1 MKRFLLFFF
10 ILVSSINLYSQTQQG
25 YVKTRG
31 RLSSTGQLIPGV
43 RLQGATISVKN
54 GGSYV
59 SGNNGAFSLK
69 VPSGTFYLTNVQ
81 KLGYQLCD
89 RDFLGKGYKYSVNP
103 IAVVMETPDNTTAD
117 RLAAEKK
124 IRRTLQK
131 QLQDKEDELEEQKEQ
146 QKITEEHYRKQLQEL
161 YVAQENNEKLIS
173 DMADRYSSIDFEEMD
188 EFHRKVAFYIQ
199 NGELTHA
206 DSLLNSKGSME
217 ERSAEIDRLHEINAK
232 ERQKLEKS
240 EKMAETLLKDFAD
253 DCYSKFEI
261 CKMQHKNDSAAYW
274 LELRASKDTMNVEW
288 LLDAGSF
295 IVDYICD
302 YGLAMSYFQRSLF
315 VSRKL
320 YSENSAIT
328 ATCYYD
334 MASIY
339 YRQTNYIEAI
349 NYNKIALDIRTELFG
364 EKHDDVIDSYILIG
378 MVYRVQQQ
386 FSQSLEYFQ
395 KALSLATDLHGEKS
409 LYAARIFD
417 HIGLVYHF
425 AMKYDLSLEYYLK
438 ALKMRKEFSVE
449 EDADIAESYNHVGL
463 IYSLKQSHQQSLEY
477 FQKALDIYLSLYGE
491 HHIQVATCYLGITQ
505 TSMFLKD
512 YPKALSN
519 AEKSLKIYHDICGD
533 NHSSVQQ
540 IQSIIQLLKMMYK
553 PNPE

>member
-1 MKRFLLFFF
+1 MKKILFLTLLFLSFGLLF
-10 ILVSSINLYSQTQQG
+10 GQTQQG
-25 YVKTRG
+25 IVKTRG
-31 RLSSTGQLIPGV
+31 RMTAEGNVIPGT
-43 RLQGATISVKN
+43 RLNGATINVRNISALVTDN
-54 GGSYV
+54 DGT
-59 SGNNGAFSLK
+59 FLFT
-69 VPSGTFYLTNVQ
+69 VPSKTFFLTNVQ
-81 KLGYQLCD
+81 KQGYILCD
-89 RDFLGKGYKYSVNP
+89 HDILSREHQYSANP
-103 IAVVMETPDNTTAD
+103 FVVVMETPDNNAAD
-117 RLAAEKK
+117 RLAAEKN
-124 IRRTLQK
+124 IRNTLRR
-131 QLQDKEDELEEQKEQ
+131 QLQEREIELDALKEQ
-146 QKITEEHYRKQLQEL
+146 QKISEEQYRKQLQEL
-161 YVAQENNEKLIS
+161 YVAQGNNEKIIS
-173 DMADRYSSIDFEEMD
+173 DMADRYSSIDFDEMD

-206 DSLLNSKGSME
+206 DSLLNAKGSME
-217 ERSAEIDRLHEINAK
+217 ERSAEIDRLREINAK
-232 ERQKLEKS
+232 EREKLEKS
-240 EKMAETLLKDFAD
+240 EKMAETLLEDFAD

-295 IVDYICD
+295 IADYICD

-320 YSENSAIT
+320 YSENSAVT

-334 MASIY
+334 MACVY
-339 YRQTNYIEAI
+339 YRQANYIEAI

-364 EKHDDVIDSYILIG
+364 EKHDDVIDCYILIG
-378 MVYRVQQQ
+378 SVYRVQKQ
-386 FSQSLEYFQ
+386 FSQSLEYYQ

-409 LYAARIFD
+409 LYLARIFD
-417 HIGLVYHF
+417 HIGTVYHF
-425 AMKYDLSLEYYLK
+425 AMKYDLSLEYYLE
-438 ALKMRKEFSVE
+438 ALKIRKEFSVE

-533 NHSSVQQ
+533 NHSSVKQ
-540 IQSIIQLLKMMYK
+540 IQSIIRLLKIMYK
-553 PNPE
+553 PKPE